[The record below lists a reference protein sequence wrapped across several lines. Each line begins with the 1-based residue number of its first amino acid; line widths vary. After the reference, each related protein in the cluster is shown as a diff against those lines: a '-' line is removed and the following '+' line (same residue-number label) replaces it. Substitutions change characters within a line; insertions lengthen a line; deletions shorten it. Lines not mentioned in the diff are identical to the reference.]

1 MKRYGYVML
10 KCFKIEMDERF
21 VPELVCNKFLSW
33 LFITFFAPFWNGR
46 ICIYEDEE
54 ES

>member
-1 MKRYGYVML
+1 MREGYVMFP
-10 KCFKIEMDERF
+10 CFKIRLDNETA

-46 ICIYEDEE
+46 IYIYDDEE